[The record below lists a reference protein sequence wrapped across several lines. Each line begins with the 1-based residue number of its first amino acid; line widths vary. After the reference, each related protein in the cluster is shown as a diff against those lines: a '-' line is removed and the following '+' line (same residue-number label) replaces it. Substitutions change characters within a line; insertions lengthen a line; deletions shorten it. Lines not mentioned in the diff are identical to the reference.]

1 MVRRMLKLKL
11 NIHQM
16 FDAYIKE
23 VRSLL
28 ELAVPVWH
36 PGLTAKQS
44 SDIERIQKLS
54 FKIILQESYTSYE
67 KACKTFGTQTLQL
80 RREKLCLKFATKN
93 IKSERPLFSKTKR
106 TRNNIVHEYKC
117 NNGRFQK
124 TSLPYMAKL
133 LNKKHKLK

>member
-1 MVRRMLKLKL
+1 MLRRMLKLKL

-23 VRSLL
+23 VRSML

-44 SDIERIQKLS
+44 SDIERIQKLA
-54 FKIILQESYTSYE
+54 FKIILQEDYTSYDR
-67 KACKTFGTQTLQL
+67 ACKIFATQTLQL
-80 RREKLCLKFATKN
+80 RCEKLCLKFATKN
-93 IKSERPLFSKTKR
+93 IKSERPLFAKTKR

-133 LNKKHKLK
+133 LNKRHKLK